1 MPNRYQ
7 KTLNE
12 VLKFIRP
19 KPEEK
24 NKIDIISK
32 KALTVAGKE
41 AEKLRAKAILV
52 GSITRDTW
60 LPGKMEFDIF
70 VLFPSV
76 LTEKRLEDF
85 GLKIGKEVINQL
97 KGTYKIEYAQHPY
110 VSGEVEGVKIDIV
123 PCFDVKT
130 PEKIKSAVDRTPF
143 HVKYIEKRLSP
154 DLSDEVRLLKQFCAV
169 NKIYGAD
176 AKTEGFSGYV
186 CELLII
192 KYGNF
197 VNTMEAAKKWQP
209 GQIIDIEG
217 YYTNKDVPK
226 LRKMFKDQALILID
240 PTDKK
245 RNATAALSAQNFFK
259 FKKMAE
265 KFLDEA
271 SGEVF
276 FEKQISPMTENEL
289 VQLQIKRRTELI
301 LIKFKPPEVVSDI
314 LWPQL
319 RRFSDRLQS
328 ILEEVKYE
336 FKVLRKDVYTNE
348 KDLAVVLLEME
359 VSKLPA
365 VQKRIGPRVFD
376 FDDSQRFIEK
386 YKDKASAGPFVEGG
400 FWAVEVKRNFLA
412 AREKLEDSLNK
423 SLDVLKAKGIPDHIA
438 VEISKGFEIILEND
452 RIMQLVNKDI
462 NFGIFLRKYFE
473 KESLI

>member
-7 KTLNE
+7 KTLKE

-19 KPEEK
+19 KPKEK
-24 NKIDIISK
+24 KKLDFIVK
-32 KALTVAGKE
+32 KALTIAGKE
-41 AEKLRAKAILV
+41 AEKLKARAILA

-70 VLFPSV
+70 VLFPTI

-97 KGTYKIEYAQHPY
+97 KGTYKIEFAQHPY
-110 VSGEVEGVKIDIV
+110 VSGEVEGVKLDIV
-123 PCFDVKT
+123 PCFDVKD

-143 HVKYIEKRLSP
+143 HVKYIEKHLSP
-154 DLSDEVRLLKQFCAV
+154 NLSDEVRLLKQLCAA

-192 KYGNF
+192 KHGNF
-197 VNTMEAAKKWQP
+197 VNVMEAAKSWQP
-209 GQIIDIEG
+209 GHIIDIEG
-217 YYTNKDVPK
+217 YYSDKDVSK
-226 LRKMFKDQALILID
+226 LRKKFKDQVLILID

-245 RNATAALSAQNFFK
+245 RNATAALSAQSFFK
-259 FKKMAE
+259 LKKMAK
-265 KFLDEA
+265 KFLEDA
-271 SGEVF
+271 SGDVF
-276 FEKQISPMTENEL
+276 FEKQIELITENEL
-289 VQLQIKRRTELI
+289 VQLQMKRRTELI
-301 LIKFKPPEVVSDI
+301 LIKFKPPEVVPDI

-319 RRFSDRLQS
+319 RRFAERLQN

-336 FKVLRKDVYTNE
+336 FKVLRKGVYTNE

-359 VSKLPA
+359 VSKLPRI
-365 VQKRIGPRVFD
+365 QKRIGPRIFD

-386 YKDKASAGPFVEGG
+386 YKKNTLTGPFVEHG
-400 FWAVEVKRNFLA
+400 FWAVEVERKFLT
-412 AREKLEDSLNK
+412 AREKLGDSLNE
-423 SLDVLKAKGIPDHIA
+423 SLDVLNAKGVPNHIA
-438 VEISKGFEIILEND
+438 VEISKGFEIVLENGE
-452 RIMQLVNKDI
+452 IMELVERDTG
-462 NFGIFLRKYFE
+462 FGIFLRKYFE
-473 KESLI
+473 KEALI